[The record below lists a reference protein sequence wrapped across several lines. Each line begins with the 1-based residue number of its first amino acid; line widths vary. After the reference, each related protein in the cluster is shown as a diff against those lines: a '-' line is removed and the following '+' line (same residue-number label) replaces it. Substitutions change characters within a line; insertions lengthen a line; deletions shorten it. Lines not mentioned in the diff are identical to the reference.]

1 MFHCHPLL
9 KHMHELT
16 GMNVEKMAVMELIF
30 YLENLVDEIARQS
43 VKEFHQLNNLRK
55 IQGLYQKNR
64 IDRTC
69 ISQAIKHLNGE
80 VPPQQE
86 HTKKKKGEM

>member
-16 GMNVEKMAVMELIF
+16 GISIEKMAVMELII
-30 YLENLVDEIARQS
+30 YLEDQVNEITKQS
-43 VKEFHQLNNLRK
+43 VEELQQLNKLRK
-55 IQGLYQKNR
+55 LQGLYLKNR

-69 ISQAIKHLNGE
+69 ISQAIKHLNEE
-80 VPPQQE
+80 VPPPQE
-86 HTKKKKGEM
+86 YAKRKKGE

>member
-9 KHMHELT
+9 KHMQELT
-16 GMNVEKMAVMELIF
+16 GMNIEKMAVMELIF
-30 YLENLVDEIARQS
+30 YLEHQVDEIAKQS
-43 VKEFHQLNNLRK
+43 VEELQQLNKLRK

-69 ISQAIKHLNGE
+69 ISQAIKHLCKE

-86 HTKKKKGEM
+86 HTKKKKGEI